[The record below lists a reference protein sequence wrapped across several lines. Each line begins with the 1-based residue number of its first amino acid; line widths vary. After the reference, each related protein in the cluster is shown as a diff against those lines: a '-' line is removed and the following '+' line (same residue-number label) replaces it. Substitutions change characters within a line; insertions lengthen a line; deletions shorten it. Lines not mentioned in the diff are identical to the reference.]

1 MIKFTM
7 SKSSYKQFSN
17 KIEQM
22 KKRAEKIK
30 SNERKQVLL
39 AKISAYEDV
48 LSRSTCYEV
57 SKTQIFDIT
66 GDELY

>member
-1 MIKFTM
+1 
-7 SKSSYKQFSN
+7 
-17 KIEQM
+17 M
-22 KKRAEKIK
+22 KKRAKKIK